1 MRQEKKEQQWLRI
14 MAGIALALSFCF
26 SVFVLMVYQFG
37 WEIFQKEG
45 YRKVILRPVDL
56 NTQWYYMDAGFEP
69 GVGNVWTTKY
79 YDTAGWKRGS
89 GVFAATE
96 ADNAK
101 DADVLLDADTG
112 NSATCFFR
120 CEFELENIG
129 EIQAM
134 QGSIYYSDAVLVYLN
149 GEIIFAGNVPAG
161 GYSSNQELGTADVFE
176 HALESDFEVTNI
188 DILKEGTNILA
199 VEIHQRDKEQE
210 TASFSFSDFSLIG
223 GTIEEEVPDVS
234 ALALGQGA
242 SEEKIEINWQ
252 TSSEEFY
259 QVEYLSEDMFD
270 EKKEEQGEAVQVL
283 MGRVRTGWGGYVN
296 SVTLSRLKIG
306 TVYYYRILKV
316 GAKEGSPWRT
326 FKTAGN
332 NGYDFYFFGDA
343 EGDSFWE
350 DKILQSI
357 EHTGEPNLVLYAGTG
372 EGQDERAALRD
383 TELIKQIPFA
393 SATTGDNR
401 LIGNGYGYSFTYQD
415 TLFILLNDREKTLE
429 ELQTFLRKTVKE
441 NQRKWIILV
450 MYENV
455 LHMEEERAQA
465 YEDVFREIGANL
477 VLCGEHVNSPLM
489 LEEGRS
495 SKGLRFVNGSL
506 LEETSAV
513 FIQVRRNRITISRY
527 NTETGEKEEYQL
539 SDT

>member
-1 MRQEKKEQQWLRI
+1 MRQEKREQQWLQI
-14 MAGIALALSFCF
+14 MVGVALVLLFCF

-37 WEIFQKEG
+37 WEIFQGEG
-45 YRKVILRPVDL
+45 YKKVILRPVDL

-69 GVGNVWTTKY
+69 GVGNVWTTQY

-96 ADNAK
+96 AANAK
-101 DADVLLDADTG
+101 EADVLLDSDTG

-120 CEFELENIG
+120 CEFELEDIG

-176 HALESDFEVTNI
+176 HVLESDFEVTNI

-199 VEIHQRDKEQE
+199 VEVHQRDKEQE
-210 TASFSFSDFSLIG
+210 TASFSFSDFNLIG

-234 ALALGQGA
+234 ALTLGQGE
-242 SEEKIEINWQ
+242 SEERIEINWQ

-270 EKKEEQGEAVQVL
+270 EKKEEQEDAVQVL
-283 MGRVRTGWGGYVN
+283 MGRVRTDWGGYVN
-296 SVTLSRLKIG
+296 SVTLSRLKVG
-306 TVYYYRILKV
+306 TLYYYRIMKV
-316 GAKEGSPWRT
+316 GAAEGSPWRT

-332 NGYDFYFFGDA
+332 NAYDFYFFGDA
-343 EGDSFWE
+343 VGESFWE
-350 DKILQSI
+350 DKILRSI
-357 EHTGEPNLVLYAGTG
+357 EHTGEPNLVLYAGAG
-372 EGQDERAALRD
+372 EDERYALHN

-401 LIGNGYGYSFTYQD
+401 LIGNGCGYSFTYQD

-429 ELQTFLRKTVKE
+429 ELQTFLRKTVNE
-441 NQRKWIILV
+441 NQRKWIILA

-455 LHMEEERAQA
+455 AHMEEERAQA
-465 YEDVFREIGANL
+465 YEDVFREIGASL
-477 VLCGEHVNSPLM
+477 VLCGENVNSPLM
-489 LEEGRS
+489 IEEGRS
-495 SKGLRFVNGSL
+495 SKELQFVNGSL
-506 LEETSAV
+506 PEETSAV

>member
-1 MRQEKKEQQWLRI
+1 
-14 MAGIALALSFCF
+14 MAGVALALLFCF

-37 WEIFQKEG
+37 WEIFQGEG
-45 YRKVILRPVDL
+45 YRKIILRPVDL

-89 GVFAATE
+89 GVFAAAE

-101 DADVLLDADTG
+101 NADVLLDADTG

-120 CEFELENIG
+120 CEFDLENIG

-134 QGSIYYSDAVLVYLN
+134 QGSICYSDAVLVYLN

-199 VEIHQRDKEQE
+199 VEIHQRDKRQQ

-283 MGRVRTGWGGYVN
+283 MGRVRTDWGGYVN

-316 GAKEGSPWRT
+316 GATEGSPWRT

-372 EGQDERAALRD
+372 EGQDERAALRN

-401 LIGNGYGYSFTYQD
+401 LTGNGCGYSFTYQD

-429 ELQTFLRKTVKE
+429 ELQAFLRKTVNE
-441 NQRKWIILV
+441 NQRKWVILV

-455 LHMEEERAQA
+455 LHMEKDRAQA
-465 YEDVFREIGANL
+465 YEDVLREIGANL
-477 VLCGEHVNSPLM
+477 VLCGENVNSPLM
-489 LEEGRS
+489 IEEGRS
-495 SKGLRFVNGSL
+495 SGGLRFVNGSL

>member
-199 VEIHQRDKEQE
+199 VEIHQRDKGQE

-316 GAKEGSPWRT
+316 GAKEGSQWRT

>member
-283 MGRVRTGWGGYVN
+283 MGRVRTGRGGYVN

-372 EGQDERAALRD
+372 EGQDERAALRN

>member
-372 EGQDERAALRD
+372 EGQDERAALRN

>member
-1 MRQEKKEQQWLRI
+1 MRQEKREQQWLQI
-14 MAGIALALSFCF
+14 MAGVALALLFCF

-37 WEIFQKEG
+37 WEIFQGEG
-45 YRKVILRPVDL
+45 YRKIILRPVDL

-79 YDTAGWKRGS
+79 YDTAGWKRGN
-89 GVFAATE
+89 GVFAAAE
-96 ADNAK
+96 AVNAK

-120 CEFELENIG
+120 CEFDLENIG

-134 QGSIYYSDAVLVYLN
+134 QGSICYSDAVLVYLN

-372 EGQDERAALRD
+372 DGQDERAALRN

-489 LEEGRS
+489 IEEGRS

>member
-14 MAGIALALSFCF
+14 MAGVALALLFCF